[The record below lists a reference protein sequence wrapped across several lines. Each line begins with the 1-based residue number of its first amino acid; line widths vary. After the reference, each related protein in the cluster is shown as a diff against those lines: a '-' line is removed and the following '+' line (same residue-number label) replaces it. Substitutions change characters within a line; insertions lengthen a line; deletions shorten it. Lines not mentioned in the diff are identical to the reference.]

1 MEVGSREPQLH
12 QQAGKL
18 GMATNSDVRQV
29 DHATIGEPQ
38 ILGARQLL
46 DVANAI
52 TLTGLAA
59 ALACAFLAVSG
70 QTAYAVVAL
79 MVSGV
84 CDLFDG
90 VVARRLNRS
99 EKQKAFGGN
108 LDSVVDACSFGFAPV
123 VLMYATGFN
132 GPIAVALLTLFAIC
146 VVWRLAYFDTVGLTT
161 VGSAQYFS
169 GLPVT
174 YVATFLPLAFLA
186 GFAGGNWF
194 QGCVGV
200 AVVGLSLAMISSIP
214 IRKPSGIFYIL
225 FPLAGIV
232 LATVMVTFAD
242 HYMR

>member
-1 MEVGSREPQLH
+1 
-12 QQAGKL
+12 
-18 GMATNSDVRQV
+18 MATKPDVRQV
-29 DHATIGEPQ
+29 GSTAMNEPQ
-38 ILGARQLL
+38 VLGVRQLL
-46 DVANAI
+46 DAANAI

-70 QTAYAVVAL
+70 HSAYAVVAL

-99 EKQKAFGGN
+99 EQQQAFGGN

-132 GPIAVALLTLFAIC
+132 GPVAVALLVLFAIC
-146 VVWRLAYFDTVGLTT
+146 VVWRLAYFDTVGMTT

-174 YVATFLPLAFLA
+174 YVATFLPLAFLS
-186 GFAGGNWF
+186 GFAGVAWF
-194 QGCVGV
+194 QACTGI
-200 AVVGLSLAMISSIP
+200 AVIGLSLAMVSRIP
-214 IRKPSGIFYIL
+214 IRKPSGIFYLL
-225 FPLAGIV
+225 FPLAGIA
-232 LATVMVTFAD
+232 LAIVMIAFAS
-242 HYMR
+242 HFLS